1 MRTQFCIYG
10 EPRGKERPKFSTV
23 CGHVTARTPENTVLY
38 ENLVKT
44 EYRIQ
49 SGVRFADDAMLSVRI
64 FAFLSV
70 PRSASQKK
78 HLAMIDRLIRP
89 TRKPD
94 FDNIGKIICDALN
107 GIAYRDSALS
117 GRVGDYFLKFV
128 FYLNFS
134 ASCFITFSI
143 SMASNGTGPRLSS
156 GMLKLF
162 RQSS

>member
-1 MRTQFCIYG
+1 M
-10 EPRGKERPKFSTV
+10 
-23 CGHVTARTPENTVLY
+23 Y

-64 FAFLSV
+64 FAFFSV
-70 PRSASQKK
+70 PKSASKKK

-107 GIAYRDSALS
+107 GIAYRDDAQIVDALVRKFYS
-117 GRVGDYFLKFV
+117 DTPRVIV
-128 FYLNFS
+128 E
-134 ASCFITFSI
+134 I
-143 SMASNGTGPRLSS
+143 SDIPYE
-156 GMLKLF
+156 
-162 RQSS
+162 Q

>member
-70 PRSASQKK
+70 PRSASRKK

-89 TRKPD
+89 TRKPPQQKEKQEQD
-94 FDNIGKIICDALN
+94 VTIVEVHPKRFLEQVPADGGSLIERLDNIILECVL
-107 GIAYRDSALS
+107 
-117 GRVGDYFLKFV
+117 LKKE
-128 FYLNFS
+128 
-134 ASCFITFSI
+134 I
-143 SMASNGTGPRLSS
+143 SKA
-156 GMLKLF
+156 K
-162 RQSS
+162 

>member
-70 PRSASQKK
+70 PKSAS
-78 HLAMIDRLIRP
+78 
-89 TRKPD
+89 RK
-94 FDNIGKIICDALN
+94 
-107 GIAYRDSALS
+107 SAL
-117 GRVGDYFLKFV
+117 
-128 FYLNFS
+128 
-134 ASCFITFSI
+134 
-143 SMASNGTGPRLSS
+143 P
-156 GMLKLF
+156 
-162 RQSS
+162 

>member
-23 CGHVTARTPENTVLY
+23 CGHATARTPENTVLY

-49 SGVRFADDAMLSVRI
+49 SGVRFTDDAMLSVRI
-64 FAFLSV
+64 FAFHSV
-70 PRSASQKK
+70 PKSASRKK

-94 FDNIGKIICDALN
+94 WDNVGKIICDALN
-107 GIAYRDSALS
+107 GIAYRDDAQIVDALVRKFYS
-117 GRVGDYFLKFV
+117 DTPRVIV
-128 FYLNFS
+128 E
-134 ASCFITFSI
+134 I
-143 SMASNGTGPRLSS
+143 SDIPYE
-156 GMLKLF
+156 
-162 RQSS
+162 Q

>member
-70 PRSASQKK
+70 
-78 HLAMIDRLIRP
+78 LAMIDRLIRP

-107 GIAYRDSALS
+107 GIAYRDDAQIVDALVRKFYS
-117 GRVGDYFLKFV
+117 DIPRVIV
-128 FYLNFS
+128 E
-134 ASCFITFSI
+134 I
-143 SMASNGTGPRLSS
+143 SDIPYE
-156 GMLKLF
+156 
-162 RQSS
+162 Q